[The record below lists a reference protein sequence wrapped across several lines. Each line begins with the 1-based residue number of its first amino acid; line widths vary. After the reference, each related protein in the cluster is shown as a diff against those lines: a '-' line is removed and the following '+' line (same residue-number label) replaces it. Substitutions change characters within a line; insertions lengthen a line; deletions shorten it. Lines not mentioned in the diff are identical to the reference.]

1 MKNKENFYLIIG
13 LGSMGKRRIR
23 NLQALG
29 IENIVGFDRRE
40 DRREETVKNYGIN
53 AVSSF
58 EEAVTNYKFVAF
70 VISLP
75 PDIHHI
81 YMKKAIEMGIPAFIE
96 ASVVDTDFDQMIIEA
111 KVKDVFLAPSCTLF
125 FHPAIKKIAKIL
137 KNGELGK
144 ISNFLYHSGQYL
156 PDWHTYE
163 EVSEYYVSNKETGGG
178 REIVPFE
185 LTWITLV
192 LGFPNRV
199 VGLYKNAIHIKGA
212 DDIDETYNLLLD
224 YGKSI
229 FNLSVDVVSRYA
241 TRRLVINGDKKQLY
255 WNWDDNM
262 IKIYDPESNK
272 WDEIKYEIVSAQ
284 IGYNKNLTE
293 QMYIDEMSAFLKAA
307 NKERPFPNTL
317 EHDHKVLKVLYAVES
332 SDNNN
337 VIEKL

>member
-1 MKNKENFYLIIG
+1 MEDFILVIG
-13 LGSMGKRRIR
+13 LGSMGKRRVR

-29 IENIVGFDRRE
+29 IKNIIGLDKRE
-40 DRREETVKNYGIN
+40 DRREETEKNYQIKT
-53 AVSSF
+53 VSSF
-58 EEAVTNYKFVAF
+58 DEAIVNFKFGAF

-75 PDIHHI
+75 PAIHHI
-81 YMKKAIEMGIPAFIE
+81 YMKKALELGIPAFIE
-96 ASVVDTDFDQMIIEA
+96 ASVVDTDFEQMIRDA
-111 KVKDVFLAPSCTLF
+111 KEKSVCLAPSCTLF
-125 FHPAIKKIAKIL
+125 FHPAIKKIAEIVQ
-137 KNGELGK
+137 NHGLGK

-163 EVSEYYVSNKETGGG
+163 DVSEYYVSNKETGGG

-192 LGFPNRV
+192 LGFPKRV
-199 VGLYKNAIHIKGA
+199 VGLYKNAIQIKGA
-212 DDIDETYNLLLD
+212 DDIDDTYNLLMD
-224 YGKSI
+224 YGQSI

-262 IKIYDPESNK
+262 IKIYDPESND
-272 WDEIKYEIVSAQ
+272 WEEIKYETISAQ
-284 IGYNKNLTE
+284 SGYNKNITE
-293 QMYIDEMSAFLKAA
+293 QMYIDEMDAFLKAA
-307 NKERPFPNTL
+307 NNESAFPNTL

-337 VIEKL
+337 IIEKL